1 MVIAAG
7 PGPGGGVHALEATST
22 LLQLL
27 GGTVVAQVGVA
38 GVHEKLH
45 AESGVVTDDDLAQ
58 QLRAG
63 LAAF

>member
-1 MVIAAG
+1 
-7 PGPGGGVHALEATST
+7 VHALEATST

-58 QLRAG
+58 QLRDG

>member
-1 MVIAAG
+1 
-7 PGPGGGVHALEATST
+7 VHALEATST

-45 AESGVVTDDDLAQ
+45 AESGVVTDDELGQ

>member
-38 GVHEKLH
+38 GVHEKLN
-45 AESGVVTDDDLAQ
+45 ADSGVVIDEALAQ
-58 QLRAG
+58 QLRDG